1 MNPYLVIEELE
12 QRLAEW
18 CGAPYCV
25 AVESGTAA
33 IFLSLQYLKT
43 TTELFNKENW
53 YDFIEIP
60 KFTYPSTACSILHCG
75 GRITF
80 TDEKWEG
87 EYELKPLN
95 IWDAALRLKPNMYHG
110 GFQCLSGHIKKKL
123 NIGRAGFILCEDKD
137 AYEWLKLARFDGREP
152 MPLQEQK
159 EFTVL
164 GWNMYLSPSDG
175 ARGIQLFEI
184 YKERG
189 DYSDLKVEDQKYCD
203 LSKHKI
209 FTQ

>member
-1 MNPYLVIEELE
+1 MNPYTVVEELE
-12 QRLAEW
+12 KRLAEW

-33 IFLSLQYLKT
+33 IFLSLQMWKKYYGDRLRKT
-43 TTELFNKENW
+43 
-53 YDFIEIP
+53 IIP
-60 KFTYPSTACSILHCG
+60 KYTYPSVPCSIIHCG
-75 GRITF
+75 GEVIF
-80 TDEKWEG
+80 EDKEWEG
-87 EYELKPLN
+87 EYQLWPHP
-95 IWDAALRLKPNMYHG
+95 IWDAALRLKPNMYRG

-123 NIGRAGFILCEDKD
+123 NIGRAGFILCEDID

-152 MPLQEQK
+152 IPLQEQK
-159 EFTVL
+159 EFKVI
-164 GWNMYLSPSDG
+164 GWNMYLSPSDA

-189 DYSDLKVEDQKYCD
+189 DYSDLPVADQKYCD

-209 FTQ
+209 YQQ

>member
-1 MNPYLVIEELE
+1 MNPYTVVEEFE
-12 QRLAEW
+12 KSLAEW

-33 IFLSLQYLKT
+33 IFLSLQYIRNVKGIK
-43 TTELFNKENW
+43 FKSVC
-53 YDFIEIP
+53 IP
-60 KFTYPSTACSILHCG
+60 QNTYPSVPCSAIHAG
-75 GRITF
+75 YKVIF
-80 TDEKWEG
+80 EDIKWDG
-87 EYELKPLN
+87 EYEIYPLK
-95 IWDAALRLKPNMYHG
+95 IYDAALRLKPNMYHG

-123 NIGRAGFILCEDKD
+123 NIGRAGFILCDDKD

-152 MPLQEQK
+152 IPLQDQK
-159 EFTVL
+159 EFKVI
-164 GWNMYLSPSDG
+164 GWNMYLSPSDA

-189 DYSDLKVEDQKYCD
+189 DYSDLKIEDQKYCD

-209 FTQ
+209 YQQ